1 MTDRVTHLEESLAA
15 TERLAAL
22 LIKFIVAQCA
32 DGRLSDSALRSA
44 LLVHQREMNGNGAA
58 AHAPELR
65 DALSEI
71 FHILA
76 SETPR

>member
-1 MTDRVTHLEESLAA
+1 MTDGVTHLEESLAA

-22 LIKFIVAQCA
+22 LIKFIVTQCA

-44 LLVHQREMNGNGAA
+44 LLVHHSEMNGNGAA

-65 DALSEI
+65 YALSEI